1 MNRVKNDTK
10 CFEIPAFYY
19 LGNMTLGNLFLY
31 YTNRF
36 TMCSVSTLLQEL
48 TKLILGMKRKR
59 GRYFECRLVQG
70 PNIMSLGDLNWWLFC
85 HITHFNNNM
94 QEMNKKR
101 LIKAF
106 EYLLLMYIQNLSGM
120 KKSTLCVCGGQTKK
134 AGAHKVSV

>member
-1 MNRVKNDTK
+1 
-10 CFEIPAFYY
+10 
-19 LGNMTLGNLFLY
+19 
-31 YTNRF
+31 
-36 TMCSVSTLLQEL
+36 MCSVSNLLQEL

-106 EYLLLMYIQNLSGM
+106 EYTTTYVHTKLVRNEKKYFVRMWWANKKGRGTQSVCLRPNSTASLTDLLWHNGWLI
-120 KKSTLCVCGGQTKK
+120 
-134 AGAHKVSV
+134 H